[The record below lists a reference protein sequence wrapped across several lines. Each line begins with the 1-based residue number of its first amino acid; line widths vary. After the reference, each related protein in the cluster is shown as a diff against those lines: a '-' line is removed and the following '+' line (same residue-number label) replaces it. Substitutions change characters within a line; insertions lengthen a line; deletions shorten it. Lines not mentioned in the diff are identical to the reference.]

1 MAGGRG
7 AGGTRGRPGGGGGGG
22 GGGAGSDAEESAA
35 AGEPWAQG
43 GVDGA
48 RERGHTHEQVCLMKM
63 AVCDSHPS
71 IWAVCARIWANYNI
85 VRMRACE

>member
-1 MAGGRG
+1 ML
-7 AGGTRGRPGGGGGGG
+7 RPGGEI
-22 GGGAGSDAEESAA
+22 AATAESAA
-35 AGEPWAQG
+35 ACEPLAHG
-43 GVDGA
+43 GLDVA
-48 RERGHTHEQVCLMKM
+48 RELRHTHEHVCLMKM